1 MKKSGA
7 NTLPRSGN
15 LICSFFVVKQL
26 IAHYNSSNYYSSY
39 RIYQTNNL
47 WNHIVRY
54 YHNLLIGYKPFK
66 GLTKL
71 FT

>member
-1 MKKSGA
+1 MKKSGT

-26 IAHYNSSNYYSSY
+26 IAHYNSSNYYTSY
-39 RIYQTNNL
+39 RIYQTNNQRNYICKY
-47 WNHIVRY
+47 NHNFLV
-54 YHNLLIGYKPFK
+54 GYKPFE
-66 GLTKL
+66 GLTKF